1 MSEKIGETNSLCP
14 ECLKTIPAIKI
25 AENDKIYLVK
35 RCPEHGEFKVLI
47 WTGVK
52 DYLDLNQYKAEY
64 SRPAKIAV
72 AEKGDC
78 PQICGLCPDHR
89 QHTCLVVLEIT
100 NSCNLKCPICFASAN
115 EHYRFHPSMEEIRK
129 MYQTILDY
137 VPHPI
142 CIQISG
148 GEPTIRDDLPEIVR
162 MGKSMGIDYIE
173 LNTNGVRLGE
183 DIEFLKAIKEAG
195 VESLYFSFDGLHSDI
210 YMKTCGKD
218 LLQPKLK
225 ALENCKK
232 VGMGVTLVVVVSP
245 NINQDRIGE
254 VVQFAKKWVPTV
266 KGIHFQPLSYFGRY
280 PIDPDN
286 KDRITIPDLLREIE
300 KQTNGELRADNFIP
314 TSCSNV
320 HCDAKSMSVLMEDGT
335 LFPMTHRA
343 LGPPKDTKEVAQKT
357 RKEISDLW
365 RFIEEKLGDEPVEEG
380 SWADFIERAKTNY
393 LTVSTMAFQDAWT
406 SETERFCNCCI
417 HTVTPDGK
425 LIPFCL
431 FNINSRQGKTIYR
444 HEMWSKYGKKGSELK
459 MEGQGAK

>member
-1 MSEKIGETNSLCP
+1 
-14 ECLKTIPAIKI
+14 
-25 AENDKIYLVK
+25 
-35 RCPEHGEFKVLI
+35 
-47 WTGVK
+47 
-52 DYLDLNQYKAEY
+52 
-64 SRPAKIAV
+64 
-72 AEKGDC
+72 
-78 PQICGLCPDHR
+78 
-89 QHTCLVVLEIT
+89 
-100 NSCNLKCPICFASAN
+100 
-115 EHYRFHPSMEEIRK
+115 
-129 MYQTILDY
+129 MYQTIVDF

-162 MGKSMGIDYIE
+162 MGKKMGIDYIE

-210 YMKTCGKD
+210 YLKTCGKD

-245 NINQDRIGE
+245 NINKDRIGE
-254 VVQFAKKWVPTV
+254 VVQFAKKWIPTV

-365 RFIEEKLGDEPVEEG
+365 RFIEEKLGDDEPAEEG
-380 SWADFIERAKTNY
+380 SWAGFIERAKTNY

-431 FNINSRQGKTIYR
+431 FNINSKQGKTIYR
-444 HEMWSKYGKKGSELK
+444 HEMWSKYGKKGSDLK
-459 MEGQGAK
+459 VEPGAK

>member
-14 ECLKTIPAIKI
+14 ECLKTIPAIKV
-25 AENDKIYLVK
+25 AENDKVYLIK
-35 RCPEHGEFKVLI
+35 KCPEHGEQKVLI
-47 WTGVK
+47 WTGVQDYK
-52 DYLDLNQYKAEY
+52 DLLRYKAEF
-64 SRPAKIAV
+64 SRPAKYAV
-72 AEKGDC
+72 ENSGDC

-115 EHYRFHPSMEEIRK
+115 ERYKFHPSMEEIK
-129 MYQTILDY
+129 AMYQTIIDY

-162 MGKSMGIDYIE
+162 MGKRMGIDYIE
-173 LNTNGVRLGE
+173 LNTNGVRFAE
-183 DIEFLKAIKEAG
+183 DPAFLKEVKEAG
-195 VESLYFSFDGLHSDI
+195 VESLYFSFDGIHSDI

-218 LLQPKLK
+218 LLSSKMK
-225 ALENCKK
+225 TIENCSK
-232 VGMGVTLVVVVSP
+232 VGMGITLVTVVSP

-254 VVQFAKKWVPTV
+254 VIQFAKKWIPTV

-280 PIDPDN
+280 PIDPSND
-286 KDRITIPDLLREIE
+286 DRITIPDLLREIE

-320 HCDAKSMSVLMEDGT
+320 HCDAKSMSVLMEDGS

-343 LGPPKDTKEVAQKT
+343 MGPPKDTTQIAEKT

-365 RFIEEKLGDEPVEEG
+365 RFIDEAFDEGEKEEN
-380 SWADFIERAKTNY
+380 SWGAFIERAKTNY

-406 SETERFCNCCI
+406 VETERLCNCCI

-431 FNINSRQGKTIYR
+431 FNINSKSGKTIYR
-444 HEMWSKYGKKGSELK
+444 HEMWSKYGKSH
-459 MEGQGAK
+459 